1 MSDEKQKDKKNLF
14 VVTYNPETKE
24 RKFVKSMSLHVD
36 TRVETLAF
44 SEHINLGIVRYALRC
59 CLNPNP
65 VNALH

>member
-44 SEHINLGIVRYALRC
+44 SEHINLGIARYAL
-59 CLNPNP
+59 
-65 VNALH
+65 